1 MAQSCNT
8 RKILWWLLFANFPF
22 SSPSEAAAANFIR
35 VQSGVFVD
43 GSCKDFKFSG
53 YNAWQVI
60 ETALD
65 MCCGG
70 HSALVTQ
77 FQDAARN
84 GLTVVRMFG
93 FPVQEGFNLQLA
105 PGVYNET
112 AFRGMDMV
120 IAEAA
125 KQGLR
130 LVIAFANNWA
140 YNDLQTDWKCAYTNW
155 TTTAK
160 DCNDFYTDVNVIK
173 LYKQHVKK
181 VLKRVNSVTGVAYAN
196 DPTILGWNLMNEPRN
211 EHKKGATELQSWI
224 KKVAPFVKGQAPNQL
239 LTVGTEGF
247 YQASN
252 CAAPK
257 LNPVPAG
264 WPLMTGQ
271 DHLPNHA
278 LPSIDYAAIHLWP
291 DVWSQSSPPWG
302 LRWIQAHAENS
313 ALLGKPLVIEEFGK
327 FVGGIYDK
335 QHTETAARQL
345 AYYKKVYAEVS
356 KSVFGSGAIKG
367 ILFWRWKA
375 ADPTI
380 ELGTDDQAA
389 TLATDGKVFQEVIK
403 PFSKRVA
410 KLALDTSRPVV
421 KGCVLANLVTTPA
434 TLVVGSQ
441 PELQPPPLASTSG
454 AAVQS
459 AQLAAESG
467 TDVHSAPVTATSD
480 PALQSAAAAAK
491 SDAAVQSAAAA
502 AKSDAAVQSAAVAAR
517 SDEAV
522 QSAAAA
528 ARSDAAVQSAAAAA
542 KSDEAAQSA
551 AVAAGVAPGDEVGK
565 TPALVPPPPAAVGQ
579 AASAAHPAATAGVQ
593 GSEAMAV
600 LAGAAPKRLDE
611 QGSADPAAAVSA
623 PVKLV
628 LPQAAAGRKLRAAAA
643 TQPLVEAQMAA
654 TDDVGDSA
662 ALARFM
668 QQSTFSTPPG
678 ITANNINSKVVCA
691 SAAAASTPAAAAG

>member
-1 MAQSCNT
+1 MF
-8 RKILWWLLFANFPF
+8 FACP
-22 SSPSEAAAANFIR
+22 AAGNFIR

-43 GSCKDFKFSG
+43 GNCKEFKFSG

-120 IAEAA
+120 IAEAT
-125 KQGLR
+125 KQGVR
-130 LVIAFANNWA
+130 LVIALANNWA

-160 DCNDFYTDVNVIK
+160 DCNDFYTDVNAVK
-173 LYKQHVKK
+173 LYKQHVKR
-181 VLKRVNSVTGVAYAN
+181 VLKRVNTVTGVAYAN
-196 DPTILGWNLMNEPRN
+196 DPTILGKHPAVPRWNLMNEPRN
-211 EHKKGATELQSWI
+211 EHKKGAAELQSWI
-224 KKVAPFVKGQAPNQL
+224 KEVAPFVKGQAPNQL

-252 CAAPK
+252 CAAPQ

-264 WPLMTGQ
+264 WSFMTGQ

-302 LRWIQAHAENS
+302 LRWIQAHADNA
-313 ALLGKPLVIEEFGK
+313 ALLGKPLFIEEFGK
-327 FVGGIYDK
+327 FVGSKSSHSDGKSGGLCAGAGGIYDR
-335 QHTETAARQL
+335 QDTETAGRQL

-380 ELGTDDQAA
+380 VLGTDDQAA
-389 TLATDGKVFQEVIK
+389 TLATEGKVFQEVIA
-403 PFSKRVA
+403 PFSRRVA

-421 KGCVLANLVTTPA
+421 KGCVVANLVTTPA
-434 TLVVGSQ
+434 TLIDGSLPQ
-441 PELQPPPLASTSG
+441 LQPPPPAATG

-459 AQLAAESG
+459 AQLAAKSG
-467 TDVHSAPVTATSD
+467 TDVHSARISATSD
-480 PALQSAAAAAK
+480 T
-491 SDAAVQSAAAA
+491 
-502 AKSDAAVQSAAVAAR
+502 AVQSAAVAARSGEAVQSAAR

-522 QSAAAA
+522 QSAA
-528 ARSDAAVQSAAAAA
+528 S
-542 KSDEAAQSA
+542 
-551 AVAAGVAPGDEVGK
+551 AAGVAPGGK
-565 TPALVPPPPAAVGQ
+565 ASRGPALLPPPPAAEAHPAT
-579 AASAAHPAATAGVQ
+579 AAAPAATAGVQ
-593 GSEAMAV
+593 ASEAKAV
-600 LAGAAPKRLDE
+600 LAVTAPKPLNEQGAA
-611 QGSADPAAAVSA
+611 GASAAMSTPA
-623 PVKLV
+623 KLV
-628 LPQAAAGRKLRAAAA
+628 LPQLAAGRKLRAAAA
-643 TQPLVEAQMAA
+643 SQPLVEAQKAA
-654 TDDVGDSA
+654 TDDVGESE
-662 ALARFM
+662 ALARFA

-678 ITANNINSKVVCA
+678 ITADNINSKVVCT
-691 SAAAASTPAAAAG
+691 AAAATTTPAATAG